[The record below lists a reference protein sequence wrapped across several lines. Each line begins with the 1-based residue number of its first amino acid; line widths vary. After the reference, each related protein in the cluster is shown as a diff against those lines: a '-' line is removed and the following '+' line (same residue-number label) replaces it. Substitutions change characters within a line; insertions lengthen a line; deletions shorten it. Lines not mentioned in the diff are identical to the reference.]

1 MGQKDGRTGEVTMNY
16 DLKIQLTGTHKA
28 TTTGIKAVHFA
39 LVVSNEMSV
48 KKLRELNEQN

>member
-1 MGQKDGRTGEVTMNY
+1 MNY
-16 DLKIQLTGTHKA
+16 DLKIQINGKHKL